1 MKLFISSSVE
11 CRILSLSSCRVFI
24 NLQTLILERN
34 KETENGTETEIDLL
48 IGNTTVLHTEHQIS
62 NATTHGKHMA
72 VKVLKENVMRNINT
86 FCLINMYLSP
96 ECPVFAEC
104 WLV

>member
-1 MKLFISSSVE
+1 MQS
-11 CRILSLSSCRVFI
+11 FI

-62 NATTHGKHMA
+62 KATTHGIIHGCEGA
-72 VKVLKENVMRNINT
+72 EG
-86 FCLINMYLSP
+86 
-96 ECPVFAEC
+96 ECDAKYKYILFDKYVF
-104 WLV
+104 VT

>member
-11 CRILSLSSCRVFI
+11 CRILSLTSCRVFI

-48 IGNTTVLHTEHQIS
+48 IGNTMILHTEHQIS
-62 NATTHGKHMA
+62 KATTHGKHMA
-72 VKVLKENVMRNINT
+72 VKVLKENVM
-86 FCLINMYLSP
+86 
-96 ECPVFAEC
+96 
-104 WLV
+104 